1 VLKLLCLFISRWI
14 CFILK
19 KVINWILFAV
29 VGLDGTNIIFDG
41 RFVKI
46 GLPDIRAVPV
56 RYVKFSIDVMVDER
70 NIA

>member
-1 VLKLLCLFISRWI
+1 VFVY
-14 CFILK
+14 K
-19 KVINWILFAV
+19 KVDLFYNKKGHQLDSFCCG
-29 VGLDGTNIIFDG
+29 GLDGTNIIFDG
-41 RFVKI
+41 RFLKI